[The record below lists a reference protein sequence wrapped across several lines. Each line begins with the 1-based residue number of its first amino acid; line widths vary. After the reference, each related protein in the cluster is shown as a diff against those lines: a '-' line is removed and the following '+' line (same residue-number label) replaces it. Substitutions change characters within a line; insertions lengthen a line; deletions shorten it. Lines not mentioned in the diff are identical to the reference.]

1 MIYYRPRQIKQVAM
15 QETKQLLQIIVAT
28 FVEALLRNGILMMEK
43 INKKFNKLE
52 INQLHFSLEKL
63 RKHSSSAYL
72 KMADSITNYSQLMPV
87 IVISDE
93 NQGLILVD
101 GYLRIRALQKLGAD
115 RCDGEIWE
123 CDLATALLLR
133 LTTTRKKHLEALEE
147 ANILDVLH
155 HELGLSQNEIAKR
168 VARDVSWVNRRL
180 SLLKDLPSIVRES
193 HYQGRLSTWVIT
205 RVIQPLARANEEH
218 AKQLV
223 KHLDKHPQSTRDI
236 QIFFEHYSSS
246 NKEVRNRMITE
257 PALFFES
264 LHNKTQSQDAK
275 QLNMGPEGR
284 WRKNLEIVK
293 SIVKGLQKLV
303 TTIFYLNQDEQDQR
317 HLQQDFKE
325 TQRVFLELENLVEK
339 HIHDITTNSS
349 NYIRDASGG

>member
-1 MIYYRPRQIKQVAM
+1 VVI
-15 QETKQLLQIIVAT
+15 QETKRLPQMIVAT

-43 INKKFNKLE
+43 IIKKFSKLE
-52 INQLHFSLEKL
+52 INQLRFSIEKL
-63 RKHSSSAYL
+63 RKHSSLAYL
-72 KMADSITNYSQLMPV
+72 KMADSIMNYSQLMPV

-93 NQGLILVD
+93 NKGLILVD

-115 RCDGEIWE
+115 RCNGEIWE

-133 LTTTRKKHLEALEE
+133 LTTTREKHLEAIEE

-180 SLLKDLPSIVRES
+180 SLLKNLPSIVRES

-218 AKQLV
+218 ANKLIM
-223 KHLDKHPQSTRDI
+223 HLDKHPQSTRDI
-236 QIFFEHYSSS
+236 QRFFEHYETS

-264 LHNKTQSQDAK
+264 LQNKNHSQDAK
-275 QLNMGPEGR
+275 QLNMGPEGK
-284 WRKNLEIVK
+284 WKKNLEIIK
-293 SIVKGLQKLV
+293 NIVKGLKKLA
-303 TTIFYLNQDEQDQR
+303 TTVFYLNQDGQEQRDLQR
-317 HLQQDFKE
+317 NFKE
-325 TQRVFLELENLVEK
+325 TQQTFLEFENLVEK
-339 HIHDITTNSS
+339 HIHDITANSS
-349 NYIRDASGG
+349 NHIRDASSG